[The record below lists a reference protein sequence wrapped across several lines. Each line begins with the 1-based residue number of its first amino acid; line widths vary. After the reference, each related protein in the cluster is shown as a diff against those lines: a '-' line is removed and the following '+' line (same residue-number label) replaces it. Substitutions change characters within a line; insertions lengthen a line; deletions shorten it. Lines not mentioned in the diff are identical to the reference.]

1 MTCNYIKQGIW
12 NYRVHQTLFH
22 KFWSCRT
29 QDMDFIRFKPFF
41 GKHFLKINSNPPPEP
56 ARCTRCSA
64 PAATDE
70 RIRLP
75 AGPAGQNAERGRL
88 RRAGAHRRWPLSA
101 NRGALCVLRV
111 KTNPANQ
118 LERPK
123 TNRSKLATGHG
134 GTAAWLAAVRPPH
147 GGRARAHGRNRC
159 ARPRRS

>member
-70 RIRLP
+70 RTRLP
-75 AGPAGQNAERGRL
+75 AGPAGQNAERGEL
-88 RRAGAHRRWPLSA
+88 RRAGAHRGRPLST
-101 NRGALCVLRV
+101 NQTALRVLRLKV
-111 KTNPANQ
+111 NSANPFAWP
-118 LERPK
+118 E
-123 TNRSKLATGHG
+123 TDRSKLATGHG
-134 GTAAWLAAVRPPH
+134 EMAALLATVRPPRS
-147 GGRARAHGRNRC
+147 GRACANGRNRC
-159 ARPRRS
+159 ARLRRS